1 MISKENEGMGI
12 INIER
17 FWPKELKQVVE
28 QLNETLNYKNF
39 TKAKQLMVEIL
50 EILADPSQNIKVRIS
65 ICFLIEQ
72 LKNIMPLVPII
83 VDHLV
88 RLLEKETEDAVK
100 EFSVWALGL
109 VVEESQDL
117 ELIKKTMP
125 VFVKFCSDSS
135 EQVKLFAQNL
145 KERLEEIIRVR
156 KDMDEKIEKASAEIL
171 EYVNSC
177 LQNMKVRSDVISEKA
192 LKLDY
197 KSAFEKKE
205 EMEKEIRAFKEQNQK
220 DEDSIVEKIEAKIQ
234 EIPAFKFESNDI
246 LRQYREK
253 RGKQED
259 IIRKVHCIL
268 RIQSKIYKII
278 SFIKQSSDG
287 KIDIKKLKK
296 ETDYSE
302 AEIINILKQLV
313 NEEIIPNFMLENLE
327 DFDENTDKE

>member
-1 MISKENEGMGI
+1 MGMGI
-12 INIER
+12 INIEK
-17 FWPKELKQVVE
+17 FWPKELKQIVE
-28 QLNETLNYKNF
+28 QLNNTLNFKNF
-39 TKAKQLMVEIL
+39 SKAKQLMEEIMD
-50 EILADPSQNIKVRIS
+50 ILADPNQNIKVRIS

-72 LKNIMPLVPII
+72 VKNILPLVSLI
-83 VDHLV
+83 VDKLISI
-88 RLLEKETEDAVK
+88 LEIEKEDAVK
-100 EFSVWALGL
+100 EFCVWALGL

-117 ELIKKTMP
+117 DLIKKTMP
-125 VFVKFCSDSS
+125 IFIKFCSDSS

-145 KERLEEIIRVR
+145 KERLEEIMRVR
-156 KDMDEKIEKASAEIL
+156 KDMDEQIEKASAEIL
-171 EYVNSC
+171 IFVNSC
-177 LQNMKVRSDVISEKA
+177 LQDMKNRSDIISEKA

-205 EMEKEIRAFKEQNQK
+205 EMEKEIRVFKEKNQQQEQLIIQK
-220 DEDSIVEKIEAKIQ
+220 LEEKVK

-313 NEEIIPNFMLENLE
+313 NEEIIPNFMLENIENIDE
-327 DFDENTDKE
+327 DSEHE

>member
-1 MISKENEGMGI
+1 MGI

-50 EILADPSQNIKVRIS
+50 EILADPNQNIKVRIS

-72 LKNIMPLVPII
+72 IKNIMPLVPII
-83 VDHLV
+83 VDHLMA
-88 RLLEKETEDAVK
+88 LLENETEDAVK

-125 VFVKFCSDSS
+125 VFIKFCSDSS

-145 KERLEEIIRVR
+145 KERLEEIIKVR
-156 KDMDEKIEKASAEIL
+156 KDMDEKIEKATAEIL

-177 LQNMKVRSDVISEKA
+177 LQNMKARSDVISEKA

-197 KSAFEKKE
+197 KAAFEKKE
-205 EMEKEIRAFKEQNQK
+205 EMENEIRAFKAENQK
-220 DEDSIVEKIEAKIQ
+220 DEDSIVEKIEAKIK

-278 SFIKQSSDG
+278 NFIKQSSDG

-327 DFDENTDKE
+327 DIDEPSDKE

>member
-1 MISKENEGMGI
+1 MGI

-17 FWPKELKQVVE
+17 FWPKELKQSVE
-28 QLNETLNYKNF
+28 QLNNALNLKNF
-39 TKAKQLMVEIL
+39 TKAKQLVEEVL
-50 EILADPSQNIKVRIS
+50 DILADPNQNIKVRIS

-72 LKNIMPLVPII
+72 LKNIMPLVPLI
-83 VDHLV
+83 VDK
-88 RLLEKETEDAVK
+88 LLKILETDQEDAVK

-109 VVEESQDL
+109 VVEESQNL

-125 VFVKFCSDSS
+125 VFIKFCSDSS

-145 KERLEEIIRVR
+145 KERLEEIMRVR
-156 KDMDEKIEKASAEIL
+156 KDMDEQIEKASVEIL

-177 LQNMKVRSDVISEKA
+177 LQDMKARSDLISEKA

-197 KSAFEKKE
+197 KAAFEKRE
-205 EMEKEIRAFKEQNQK
+205 EMEKEIRLFKETNQK
-220 DEDSIVEKIEAKIQ
+220 QEESIIEKLNAKLK

-302 AEIINILKQLV
+302 TEIINILKQLV
-313 NEEIIPNFMLENLE
+313 NEEIIPNFMLENI
-327 DFDENTDKE
+327 ENIEEETEEK